1 MAWEIQ
7 RLHANQSF
15 SIGVEPAES
24 VLRTQFLVAQNTL
37 NHDGSGEDGWTI
49 WKLIKAQ
56 AAPFN
61 QIESIGMRLAVI
73 AVDTGLAQLIVTD
86 IDVAAHPNKNN
97 CYIVTQTA
105 KATIVGESPY
115 RGLKITVQSST
126 RNVAQYIRP
135 KEGFTGGSP
144 AGSFPTNGNVT
155 WPPSTLIANGLVTN
169 VMGNPIQY
177 AVRQRIIRLE
187 YLVHDPLESL
197 GYTNFPT
204 NPLSFL
210 NKRNSDT
217 FLAAAP
223 GRVLLQSYE
232 SRYVSDQVKMD
243 VLTFVDD
250 EWFHLEQMV
259 LRNPADGSIWND
271 SSQSLGGS
279 TVKVCGR
286 VVWFQPYESTAAFAT
301 PGNVLPTEILNITA
315 SPAPAWV

>member
-7 RLHANQSF
+7 RLHANQTF

-24 VLRTQFLVAQNTL
+24 VLRTQFMVLQNTL

-56 AAPFN
+56 AAPFTA
-61 QIESIGMRLAVI
+61 IESIGMRLAVSS
-73 AVDTGLAQLIVTD
+73 VDAGLAQMIVTD

-105 KATIVGESPY
+105 KATLVGESPY
-115 RGLKITVQSST
+115 RGLKITYQSNS
-126 RNVAQYIRP
+126 RNAAQYIRP
-135 KEGFTGGSP
+135 KAGFTSGSP
-144 AGSFPTNGNVT
+144 AGSFPVGGNVT
-155 WPPSTLIANGLVTN
+155 WPPSNLISNGSATN

-187 YLVHDPLESL
+187 FLVHEPATGI
-197 GYTNFPT
+197 GYTNVPV
-204 NPLSFL
+204 NPLSFI
-210 NKRNSDT
+210 NKRNSDN
-217 FLAAAP
+217 FLGAVP
-223 GRVLLQSYE
+223 GQILFQSYE
-232 SRYVSDQVKMD
+232 ERYVSDQMKMD
-243 VLTFVDD
+243 IYTFVDD

-301 PGNVLPTEILNITA
+301 AGNILPTEILDLA
-315 SPAPAWV
+315 STPAPAWV